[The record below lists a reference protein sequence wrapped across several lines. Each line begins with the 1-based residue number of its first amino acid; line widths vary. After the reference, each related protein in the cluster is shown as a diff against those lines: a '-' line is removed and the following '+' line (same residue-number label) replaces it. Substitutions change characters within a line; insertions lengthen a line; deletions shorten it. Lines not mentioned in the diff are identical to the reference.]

1 MYKGRNRSKAKKVA
15 KITRLGNDQAS
26 VWWSG
31 HSHLISRKPLKAPQ
45 NCPFLLLTSSPP
57 KVYANR
63 PGLRTEQT
71 CLYTLAFAHDKNQ
84 ALPPTNSLGDSKT
97 AMFSKN
103 LQEAILSTFHKRV
116 LLQDACLACSSPSQ
130 DLCPAPADCHCVR
143 RLAHSRLLGD
153 QIRETTVKPQQ
164 PSSVF
169 I

>member
-1 MYKGRNRSKAKKVA
+1 MIKPVSGG
-15 KITRLGNDQAS
+15 LGIATS
-26 VWWSG
+26 CPG
-31 HSHLISRKPLKAPQ
+31 SRWAR
-45 NCPFLLLTSSPP
+45 NCPFLLLTNSPP

-71 CLYTLAFAHDKNQ
+71 CLYTLVFAHDKNQ

-116 LLQDACLACSSPSQ
+116 LLQDARSACGSPPQ
-130 DLCPAPADCHCVR
+130 DLCPASTNHHCVWR
-143 RLAHSRLLGD
+143 QAHNRLLGD
-153 QIRETTVKPQQ
+153 QTRETTAKPQQ

-169 I
+169 TWGLSN